1 MFKKIKVIFL
11 MAIFILSIASTSVLY
26 AAQNPDFKSYREVFL
41 PVNEKNAKLI
51 ITAEEVPDAAG
62 YVYLFNTVKEA
73 KLEEVQ
79 AEENNLVNNTPEK
92 KKIGSIECLAFKV
105 LDKERPVKLK
115 ATFLVPDFYS
125 IKNDAAE
132 ESTGPGGTYRV
143 SYSFTCPVASG
154 IETYS
159 LKILL
164 PENYEILTVAAPKS
178 YELGVEG
185 KNRYMLVNMKGKE
198 GKKGLGFA
206 KSVEVDF
213 VMKKESATKNILV
226 WILSLG
232 IAATFLVFNKK
243 QLGKE
248 GKEVS

>member
-1 MFKKIKVIFL
+1 
-11 MAIFILSIASTSVLY
+11 MALGSAY
-26 AAQNPDFKSYREVFL
+26 AAQNSDFKSYKEVFS
-41 PVNEKNAKLI
+41 PINEKDAKLI
-51 ITAEEVPDAAG
+51 ITAEETPDAAG

-105 LDKERPVKLK
+105 LDKEKPVKLK

-213 VMKKESATKNILV
+213 VIKKENITKNILI
-226 WILSLG
+226 WIASLG
-232 IAATFLVFNKK
+232 IATTFLVFNRK
-243 QLGKE
+243 QLAK
-248 GKEVS
+248 

>member
-1 MFKKIKVIFL
+1 MFKKIKVILL
-11 MAIFILSIASTSVLY
+11 MAIFILSVALTSVLY
-26 AAQNPDFKSYREVFL
+26 AAQNPDFKSYKEVFL
-41 PVNEKNAKLI
+41 PINEKDAKLT

-62 YVYLFNTVKEA
+62 YVYLFSTIKEA

-79 AEENNLVNNTPEK
+79 AEENVLVNNTPEK
-92 KKIGSIECLAFKV
+92 KKIGSVDCLAFKV

-132 ESTGPGGTYRV
+132 KSTGPGGTYRV

-213 VMKKESATKNILV
+213 VIKKENVTKNILI
-226 WILSLG
+226 WIASLG
-232 IAATFLVFNKK
+232 IATTFLVFNRK
-243 QLGKE
+243 QLAK
-248 GKEVS
+248 

>member
-1 MFKKIKVIFL
+1 MLRKVKVVFL
-11 MAIFILSIASTSVLY
+11 INILMLSMALGSAY
-26 AAQNPDFKSYREVFL
+26 AAQNSDFKSYKEVFS
-41 PVNEKNAKLI
+41 PINEKDAKLI
-51 ITAEEVPDAAG
+51 ITAEETPDAAG

-105 LDKERPVKLK
+105 LDKEKPVKLK

-213 VMKKESATKNILV
+213 VIKKENVTKNILI
-226 WILSLG
+226 WIASLG
-232 IAATFLVFNKK
+232 IATTFLVFNRK
-243 QLGKE
+243 QLAK
-248 GKEVS
+248 

>member
-1 MFKKIKVIFL
+1 MLRKVKVVFL
-11 MAIFILSIASTSVLY
+11 INILMLSMALGSAY
-26 AAQNPDFKSYREVFL
+26 AAQNSDFKSYKEVFS
-41 PVNEKNAKLI
+41 PINEKDAKLI
-51 ITAEEVPDAAG
+51 ITAEETPDAAG

-105 LDKERPVKLK
+105 LDKEKPVKLK

-213 VMKKESATKNILV
+213 VIKKENITKNILI
-226 WILSLG
+226 WIASLG
-232 IAATFLVFNKK
+232 IATTFLVFNRK
-243 QLGKE
+243 QLAK
-248 GKEVS
+248 

>member
-213 VMKKESATKNILV
+213 VIKKENVTKNILI
-226 WILSLG
+226 WIASLG
-232 IAATFLVFNKK
+232 IATTFLVFNRK
-243 QLGKE
+243 QLAK
-248 GKEVS
+248 